1 MPNSNT
7 NNNQPQQTVD
17 ASFSTLL
24 LSIGSTAAMSLGLA
38 PSHESGKMEV
48 DLPMARFNIDM
59 LEVLQTKTKNNLSAE
74 EGDFLK
80 HLLNDLQMKYVEVA
94 KNKKN

>member
-1 MPNSNT
+1 MPNS
-7 NNNQPQQTVD
+7 QSEQLQKVD
-17 ASFSTLL
+17 ASFSTLI

-38 PSHESGKMEV
+38 PNHQSGQTEI

-80 HLLNDLQMKYVEVA
+80 HLLSDLQMKYVEIS
-94 KNKKN
+94 KTKK

>member
-1 MPNSNT
+1 MPN
-7 NNNQPQQTVD
+7 NQTDPSQKVD

-38 PSHESGKMEV
+38 PNHVSGKTEI

-59 LEVLQTKTKNNLSAE
+59 LEVLQTKTKNNLSTE
-74 EGDFLK
+74 ESDFLK
-80 HLLNDLQMKYVEVA
+80 HLLNDLQMKYVEVS
-94 KNKKN
+94 KKK